1 MTPNLP
7 LINPF
12 LTRTS
17 TEGIP
22 NQYRRNPPE
31 ISNLPASLYKPFPNY
46 AKPCNTMHKQLIF
59 CKGFRVKVYE
69 GRFYEI
75 QDCVNVLAL
84 NGVVLGFNHV
94 LFIFFT
100 RLKKTNQKK
109 RRPRLGIFCLIRQK
123 PSCQLRVA
131 TAPVLRSFLQ
141 LFWTE
146 GITTPYKFSGV
157 LSFSWSMVN

>member
-1 MTPNLP
+1 VWVVFGSVKSHFLRTGCFRTPNLP
-7 LINPF
+7 FVDPF

-100 RLKKTNQKK
+100 RV
-109 RRPRLGIFCLIRQK
+109 ILISRE
-123 PSCQLRVA
+123 L
-131 TAPVLRSFLQ
+131 
-141 LFWTE
+141 
-146 GITTPYKFSGV
+146 
-157 LSFSWSMVN
+157 VNLLASICHV

>member
-7 LINPF
+7 LVDAKH
-12 LTRTS
+12 TRRRP
-17 TEGIP
+17 EQDP
-22 NQYRRNPPE
+22 NETPSKPPE
-31 ISNLPASLYKPFPNY
+31 ISNLCVMVCELVQECATPCKPMQGY
-46 AKPCNTMHKQLIF
+46 LDF

-100 RLKKTNQKK
+100 RV
-109 RRPRLGIFCLIRQK
+109 ILISRE
-123 PSCQLRVA
+123 L
-131 TAPVLRSFLQ
+131 
-141 LFWTE
+141 
-146 GITTPYKFSGV
+146 
-157 LSFSWSMVN
+157 VNLLASICHV